1 MPDLNMGK
9 NFHGFRLGF
18 WILAMASFLGA
29 EEPPSDELS
38 YTIQSGEN
46 RDLIW
51 GVKFP
56 KGEEKEL
63 SEDEAK
69 RILEETVFP
78 RVLADAAAKK
88 EPEVW
93 QIGFFH
99 IDGLGTERDLE
110 KAEAAFRGGMAL
122 GQPNGMIYFGEYFQ
136 ELGIRESAD
145 SIAKEAH
152 FLRAETI
159 LRELLDAGFPEAA
172 RSAIPLASAFLYGWY
187 GLDEDPERADLLLVA
202 VEKCV
207 PDSASCQFWRAKVFI
222 KQKRFA
228 EAFEQAEKAQN
239 GFFKV
244 ADQSEELAAKAKEA
258 RAVKVAAAILGG
270 EISKI
275 DPDEF
280 LEISKESIGLTG
292 RTAWIVPLVLLVI
305 LGVLFWRTRRSWE
318 GEGRG
323 PKVRLSLMWVSAA
336 VLAAGIG
343 FSIRLPG
350 LDNGVGHWIGAIL
363 VTLTCVLTLTIV
375 GWRRYFGS
383 GPWFTGAKPVFKG
396 LAIVVA
402 GIVGMQL
409 IAMGYGELYKLVLGK
424 PLDQQLVSL
433 FLKSET
439 VLQLLGTILIVGIAI
454 PFYEEV
460 FFRGFLYDA
469 LENRWSAK
477 VALIASSIV
486 FALVHG
492 LTFFVPLLFLSFI
505 LGTLKMKRGNLR
517 MCFLLHAANNSFSVL
532 VGYFNSGG
540 S

>member
-1 MPDLNMGK
+1 MGK
-9 NFHGFRLGF
+9 NFQGFRIGVLL
-18 WILAMASFLGA
+18 LAMVSLLSA
-29 EEPPSDELS
+29 EESGSDELS
-38 YTIQSGEN
+38 FTIQSGDN
-46 RDLIW
+46 RNLIW

-56 KGEEKEL
+56 EGEEKEL
-63 SEDEAK
+63 SEAETK
-69 RILEETVFP
+69 RLLEETVFP

-99 IDGLGTERDLE
+99 LDGLGTKRDLDR
-110 KAEAAFRGGMAL
+110 AEAAFRSGLAL
-122 GQPNGMIYFGEYFQ
+122 GQPEGMFYLGEYFQ
-136 ELGIRESAD
+136 ELGIREDDDPA
-145 SIAKEAH
+145 AKEAY
-152 FLRAETI
+152 FLRAET
-159 LRELLDAGFPEAA
+159 LVREMLDAGFQGAA

-187 GLDEDPERADLLLVA
+187 GLEEDFERADSLLIA
-202 VEKCV
+202 VENCV
-207 PDSASCQFWRAKVFI
+207 PESALCQFWRAKVFI
-222 KQKRFA
+222 KQKRFS
-228 EAFEQAEKAQN
+228 EAFEYAEKSQN
-239 GFFKV
+239 GFQAA
-244 ADQSEELAAKAKEA
+244 ADQSEEISAKMKEA

-275 DPDEF
+275 DSEEF

-292 RTAWIVPLVLLVI
+292 KTAWLVPLVLLAI
-305 LGVLFWRTRRSWE
+305 LGVLYWRTRRSWE
-318 GEGRG
+318 KEGRG
-323 PKVRLSLMWVSAA
+323 PNLRLSILWVSAA

-350 LDNGVGHWIGAIL
+350 LNNGVGHWIGAIL
-363 VTLTCVLTLTIV
+363 VTLTCVLTLTTV
-375 GWRRYFGS
+375 GWGRYFGS
-383 GPWFTGAKPVFKG
+383 GPLFTGAGPIFKA
-396 LAIVVA
+396 LAVVVG

-409 IAMGYGELYKLVLGK
+409 VAMGYGELYELVLGK
-424 PLDQQLVSL
+424 PLDRQLVSL

-439 VLQLLGTILIVGIAI
+439 LLQLLGTVLIVGIAI

-477 VALIASSIV
+477 VALIVSSIF

-505 LGTLKMKRGNLR
+505 LGALKMKQGNLR

-532 VGYFNSGG
+532 VGYFTSGG

>member
-1 MPDLNMGK
+1 MVK
-9 NFHGFRLGF
+9 NFQGLRIGLLL
-18 WILAMASFLGA
+18 LAMVSPLRAGESRSA
-29 EEPPSDELS
+29 ELS

-51 GVKFP
+51 GLKFP
-56 KGEEKEL
+56 EGEEREL
-63 SEDEAK
+63 SEAETK
-69 RILEETVFP
+69 RLLEETVLP
-78 RVLADAAAKK
+78 RVIADAEAKK

-93 QIGFFH
+93 QIGFFYV
-99 IDGLGTERDLE
+99 DGLGVERDLE
-110 KAEAAFRGGMAL
+110 KAEAAFRGGMDL
-122 GQPNGMIYFGEYFQ
+122 GQPDGMFYLAEYFQ
-136 ELGIRESAD
+136 EMGIREKNDPA
-145 SIAKEAH
+145 AKEAH
-152 FLRAETI
+152 FLRAETL
-159 LRELLDAGFPEAA
+159 LREMLDAGFQGAA
-172 RSAIPLASAFLYGWY
+172 RSAIPLASAYLYGWY
-187 GLDEDPERADLLLVA
+187 GLDPDPERADSLLVA
-202 VEKCV
+202 VENCV
-207 PDSASCQFWRAKVFI
+207 PESPSCQFWRAKVFI
-222 KQKRFA
+222 KQKRYP
-228 EAFEQAEKAQN
+228 EAFEYAEKSQN
-239 GFFKV
+239 GFLKG
-244 ADQSEELAAKAKEA
+244 ADESEELLAKMKEA
-258 RAVKVAAAILGG
+258 RAVKVAAAVLGG

-292 RTAWIVPLVLLVI
+292 KTAWIVPLILLVI
-305 LGVLFWRTRRSWE
+305 LGVLYWRTRRSWE

-323 PKVRLSLMWVSAA
+323 PNLRLSILWVSAA

-350 LDNGVGHWIGAIL
+350 LNNGFGHWIGAIL
-363 VTLTCVLTLTIV
+363 VTLTCILTLTMV
-375 GWRRYFGS
+375 GWGRYFGK
-383 GPWFTGAKPVFKG
+383 GPLFTGMRPIFKA
-396 LAIVVA
+396 LAIVVG
-402 GIVGMQL
+402 GIAGMQL

-439 VLQLLGTILIVGIAI
+439 ILQLLGTVLIVGVAI

-469 LENRWSAK
+469 LENRWNTR
-477 VALIASSIV
+477 VALIVSSIF

-505 LGTLKMKRGNLR
+505 LGWLKMKQGNLR

-532 VGYFNSGG
+532 VGYFTNGG

>member
-1 MPDLNMGK
+1 MVKHNRVV
-9 NFHGFRLGF
+9 RLGF
-18 WILAMASFLGA
+18 LLMAIASFLHAG
-29 EEPPSDELS
+29 ESSSDKLS
-38 YTIQSGEN
+38 FTIQSGEN

-56 KGEEKEL
+56 KGEERPL
-63 SEDEAK
+63 DEEEK
-69 RILEETVFP
+69 RRILEETVFP
-78 RVLADAAAKK
+78 QVLADAEAKK

-99 IDGLGTERDLE
+99 IGGLGVERDVE
-110 KAEAAFRGGMAL
+110 KAEAAFRSGMAL
-122 GQPNGMIYFGEYFQ
+122 GQPDGMLYLSEHFQ
-136 ELGIRESAD
+136 EQGIRENGDPAV
-145 SIAKEAH
+145 KEAH

-159 LRELLDAGFPEAA
+159 LREMLEAEMATAA

-187 GLDEDPERADLLLVA
+187 GLEPDPKRADSLLAA
-202 VEKCV
+202 VEACV
-207 PDSASCQFWRAKVFI
+207 PESASCQFWRAKVFI
-222 KQKRFA
+222 KQKRYA
-228 EAFEQAEKAQN
+228 EAFEYGEKAQKRFLK
-239 GFFKV
+239 G
-244 ADQSEELAAKAKEA
+244 ADQSEELAAKMKEA
-258 RAVKVAAAILGG
+258 RAVKVAAAVLGG

-292 RTAWIVPLVLLVI
+292 KTAWVVPFVLLVI

-323 PKVRLSLMWVSAA
+323 PNVRLSLFWVSAV

-363 VTLTCVLTLTIV
+363 VTLTCVLTLTAV

-383 GPWFTGAKPVFKG
+383 GTWLTGAKPFFKG
-396 LAIVVA
+396 LAIVVG

-409 IAMGYGELYKLVLGK
+409 IAMGYGEVYKLVLGK

-439 VLQLLGTILIVGIAI
+439 ILQLLGTILIVGIAI

-460 FFRGFLYDA
+460 FFLGARG
-469 LENRWSAK
+469 
-477 VALIASSIV
+477 V
-486 FALVHG
+486 F
-492 LTFFVPLLFLSFI
+492 
-505 LGTLKMKRGNLR
+505 
-517 MCFLLHAANNSFSVL
+517 
-532 VGYFNSGG
+532 
-540 S
+540 